1 MTEEEIRELF
11 YKVVSNRN
19 WYSGTSINCAQAFE
33 IKKRAKRKE
42 LSLGRILEILIELDM
57 ITIASSCHQ

>member
-1 MTEEEIRELF
+1 MTEQEIRELF
-11 YKVVSNRN
+11 SIVVSNRN

-57 ITIASSCHQ
+57 ITIVSSCRQ